1 MSKKTKY
8 AWTLAASLL
17 LAFLLLVP
25 HHPFRKVSYSTLV
38 LGRDGE
44 LLGAKIASDG
54 QWRFPPSDTIPE
66 KYRKA
71 LINFED
77 RWFYWHPGVNPVS
90 ALRALE
96 GNIRA
101 GHVTSGGSTIT
112 MQLVRMS
119 RGKRRTLWQKVI
131 ESAEA
136 LRLEASMSKRE
147 ILAMYAAHAPYG
159 GNVVGLEAASWRY
172 FGHPSS
178 DLSWGEASLLAVL
191 PNSPSGMNPGRN
203 RGELLAKRNRL
214 LDKLLKRS
222 LIDSTDYLLAIDEAL
237 PASPHPLPSLSPQL
251 TATLT
256 AVSSR
261 ASSRTSLRASSTQ
274 TRGSALGTV
283 VSENNGRI
291 VTTIDAHLQERVE
304 AIADRHSDDLA
315 AQGIADLAAV
325 VIDIESGDILAWV
338 GNASPYRSRPGFQV
352 NIADAARSTG
362 SILKPFLYCALL
374 QEGTILPNSL
384 VKDTRINLNGFSP
397 ENFDLTFSGAVPA
410 SEALARSLN
419 VPAVHMLRD
428 YGVPKFHELL
438 KKAGLTTLSRPSS
451 DYGLSLIL
459 GGAEARLGEITAA
472 YAAMAKSYLSNSDTS
487 FVLHDKAA
495 LWYTFKALSEVNRPD
510 EIDWHLISSVK
521 KVAWKTG
528 TSYGFRDAWAVGVD
542 TKYAVGVWVGNADG
556 HGVPGLTGARAAGPV
571 LFDIFNALSGGG
583 WFEEPL
589 WGSYITAEVCHES
602 GFLRGASC
610 EDIDTLMLP
619 KAALRSA
626 PCPYHKFVNGKSVF
640 VLPPAMEYYYRQR
653 HPEYTGAE
661 DAGSQQAVMEF
672 IYPEEGSTI
681 YLPRETDGKRGA
693 AVFEL
698 AHRSSGETV
707 FWHMDGEYLG
717 ETKFIHQLRLSPEPG
732 EHTLTAVDSKGR
744 SLSISFTVSPS
755 KL

>member
-1 MSKKTKY
+1 M
-8 AWTLAASLL
+8 

-384 VKDTRINLNGFSP
+384 VKDTRINLNGFSQ
-397 ENFDLTFSGAVPA
+397 
-410 SEALARSLN
+410 R
-419 VPAVHMLRD
+419 
-428 YGVPKFHELL
+428 
-438 KKAGLTTLSRPSS
+438 
-451 DYGLSLIL
+451 
-459 GGAEARLGEITAA
+459 
-472 YAAMAKSYLSNSDTS
+472 TS
-487 FVLHDKAA
+487 
-495 LWYTFKALSEVNRPD
+495 T
-510 EIDWHLISSVK
+510 
-521 KVAWKTG
+521 
-528 TSYGFRDAWAVGVD
+528 
-542 TKYAVGVWVGNADG
+542 
-556 HGVPGLTGARAAGPV
+556 
-571 LFDIFNALSGGG
+571 
-583 WFEEPL
+583 
-589 WGSYITAEVCHES
+589 
-602 GFLRGASC
+602 
-610 EDIDTLMLP
+610 
-619 KAALRSA
+619 
-626 PCPYHKFVNGKSVF
+626 
-640 VLPPAMEYYYRQR
+640 
-653 HPEYTGAE
+653 
-661 DAGSQQAVMEF
+661 
-672 IYPEEGSTI
+672 
-681 YLPRETDGKRGA
+681 
-693 AVFEL
+693 
-698 AHRSSGETV
+698 
-707 FWHMDGEYLG
+707 
-717 ETKFIHQLRLSPEPG
+717 
-732 EHTLTAVDSKGR
+732 
-744 SLSISFTVSPS
+744 
-755 KL
+755 